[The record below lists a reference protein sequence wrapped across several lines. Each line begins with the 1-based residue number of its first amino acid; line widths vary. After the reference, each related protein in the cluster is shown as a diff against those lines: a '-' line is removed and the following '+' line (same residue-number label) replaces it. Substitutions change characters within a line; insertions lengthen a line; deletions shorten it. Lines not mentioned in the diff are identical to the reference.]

1 MQEVVF
7 HELQLLHAL
16 QASLVRNAD
25 DRKREQGKQSTEAAF
40 ELQSDFTLYLSLKV
54 VINWGRFVF

>member
-16 QASLVRNAD
+16 QALLVRNAD

-40 ELQSDFTLYLSLKV
+40 ELQSRLNTVSVTKSGD
-54 VINWGRFVF
+54 